1 MGIISPQKTPQ
12 RFWQRVARALAK
24 VTGWTLVDKRP
35 PTKKYVL
42 IGAPHTTNWDL
53 YTAMIIMLGLGI
65 QPRWVGKASLFKGFR
80 GPPMRFLGGIPVRR
94 DVRQNFVSQIVE
106 KFNTSNELVITIAPE
121 GTRKNTKY
129 WKSGFY
135 YIALG
140 ANVPIA
146 MGFVDYP
153 TKTCGIGSYFTP
165 TGDIEAD
172 IQILADFYTG
182 LRGKYPKKQGEVRLR
197 PKQAQEQ

>member
-1 MGIISPQKTPQ
+1 MGMNSHPKPSL
-12 RFWQRVARALAK
+12 RFWQRVARAL
-24 VTGWTLVDKRP
+24 VRITGWTLVDNRP
-35 PTKKYVL
+35 PVKKYIL

-53 YTAMIIMLGLGI
+53 YTALVIMLGLGI
-65 QPRWVGKASLFKGFR
+65 RPRWVGKESLFKGWR
-80 GPPMRFLGGIPVRR
+80 GPIMRFLGGIPVKRG
-94 DVRQNFVSQIVE
+94 VSQNFVAQTVE
-106 KFNTSNELVITIAPE
+106 KINASDELVITIAPE
-121 GTRKNTKY
+121 GTRKRADY

-153 TKTCGIGSYFTP
+153 TKTCGVGGYFTP

-172 IQILADFYTG
+172 MKILADFYAG
-182 LRGKYPKKQGEVRLR
+182 IHGKYPENQGPVRIR
-197 PKQAQEQ
+197 PRV

>member
-1 MGIISPQKTPQ
+1 MGMTAPPKPSL

-24 VTGWTLVDKRP
+24 VTGWTLVDNRP
-35 PTKKYVL
+35 PQAKYVL

-53 YTAMIIMLGLGI
+53 YTALVIMLGLGI
-65 QPRWVGKASLFKGFR
+65 RPRWVGKESLFKGWR
-80 GPPMRFLGGIPVRR
+80 GPLMRFLGGIPVKRH
-94 DVRQNFVSQIVE
+94 VSQNFVAQIVE
-106 KFNTSNELVITIAPE
+106 KFNQSDELVITIAPE
-121 GTRKNTKY
+121 GTRKRAEY

-153 TKTCGIGSYFTP
+153 SKTCGVGGYFTP
-165 TGDIEAD
+165 SGDIEAD
-172 IQILADFYTG
+172 IKILADFYADI
-182 LRGKYPKKQGEVRLR
+182 RGKYPETQGPVRIQKR
-197 PKQAQEQ
+197 D

>member
-1 MGIISPQKTPQ
+1 MGMTAPPKPSL

-24 VTGWTLVDKRP
+24 VTGWTLVDNRP
-35 PTKKYVL
+35 PQAKYVL

-53 YTAMIIMLGLGI
+53 YTALVIMLGLGI
-65 QPRWVGKASLFKGFR
+65 RPRWVGKESLFKGWR
-80 GPPMRFLGGIPVRR
+80 GPLMRFLGGIPVKRH
-94 DVRQNFVSQIVE
+94 VSQNFVAQIVE
-106 KFNTSNELVITIAPE
+106 KFNQSDELVITIAPE
-121 GTRKNTKY
+121 GTRKRAEY

-153 TKTCGIGSYFTP
+153 SKTCGIGGYFTP
-165 TGDIEAD
+165 SGDIEAD
-172 IQILADFYTG
+172 IKILADFYADI
-182 LRGKYPKKQGEVRLR
+182 RGKYPENQGPVRIQKR
-197 PKQAQEQ
+197 V